1 MSVTNIAQTLA
12 SAVAIVDDG
21 FNYKLLARAL
31 DGQVVPAAF
40 AAQAPLFVCTAN
52 NTAAEAIAFLFPG
65 ATLANL
71 NLAVGES
78 RVLTAKFRGTGPTA
92 AGCGALSVDF
102 IVINVAGTLTIAG
115 VATVAYGTAGATT
128 SLSVAVTATGGGT
141 NVTVTVT
148 TGTGGVGPNNV
159 CELYLNGA
167 KGK

>member
-1 MSVTNIAQTLA
+1 MAVTNILQTLA
-12 SAVAIVDDG
+12 VPVAALDVDGLVALPD
-21 FNYKLLARAL
+21 AL
-31 DGQVVPAAF
+31 DGQQAAV
-40 AAQAPLFVCTAN
+40 AQLNRNPLFACTAN
-52 NTAAEAIAFLFPG
+52 NTAAEAIAFLFTG

-92 AGCGALSVDF
+92 AGCGAASLDF
-102 IVINVAGTLTIAG
+102 IVINVASALTIAG
-115 VATVAYGTAGATT
+115 AANVPYGTAGATT
-128 SLSVAVTATGGGT
+128 SFTMAATATGGNT
-141 NVTVTVT
+141 NITVTVT